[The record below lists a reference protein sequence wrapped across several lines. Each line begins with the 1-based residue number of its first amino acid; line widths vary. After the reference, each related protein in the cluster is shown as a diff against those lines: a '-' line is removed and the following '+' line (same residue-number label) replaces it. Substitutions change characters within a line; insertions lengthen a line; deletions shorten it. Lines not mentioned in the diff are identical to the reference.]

1 MCDTD
6 ATDVPCKTVDIAKV
20 DQAHMLL
27 QIATQSRPGVPPRI
41 SLSGSYVRRV
51 DEAQRHHA
59 WPSCYEGMQLSVLT
73 VTLQTFYKQTGVVR
87 SDLTGS
93 QHCMHHACIACIDF
107 CLALFAQY
115 QGILVLLELF
125 LVAFFPAGPFLVFLL
140 YVCNDLL
147 FW

>member
-1 MCDTD
+1 MCDTN
-6 ATDVPCKTVDIAKV
+6 ATDVPCKSADFANV

-27 QIATQSRPGVPPRI
+27 RIATQSRPGVTRSI

-59 WPSCYEGMQLSVLT
+59 WSSCYESMQLSVLA
-73 VTLQTFYKQTGVVR
+73 VTFTNLYKQTGVVR

-115 QGILVLLELF
+115 QGTLVLLELF
-125 LVAFFPAGPFLVFLL
+125 LVAFFSCWP
-140 YVCNDLL
+140 L
-147 FW
+147 FGFFAICMR